1 MNRSSK
7 KKIFDVVFLIGLIF
21 LTAWT
26 VFNDQDVGSI
36 LRMMNRVCVVYKVSC
51 FTLVILYVC
60 SESVI
65 IKYLLSML
73 KIKVKLAECVKYS
86 FIGFFYSCITPSAS
100 GGQPMQ
106 IYYMRKNKISVA
118 NSSLVLMVVTIE
130 YKFVLVF
137 IGTMTLIFGQ
147 SFLHTLPAKVRL
159 FLYLGLVLNVIC
171 VAVMVMFIVFPQ
183 FIRIILRKILKILD
197 KLKLVQKKENLTKRF
212 DRTATIYK
220 DAAEYLK
227 ENSFTIFVTTI
238 FSFIQ
243 RFFLFFV
250 TYVVYRS
257 MGLRG
262 DSVVKIVLLQAI
274 ISISVDMLPLP
285 GGMGI
290 SEHLYLLIFTP
301 IFGSDTMTTAAM
313 ALSRGYSYY
322 IFLIISGIITFSV
335 HLISENGNNQGDVK
349 RE

>member
-1 MNRSSK
+1 MERSSK
-7 KKIFDVVFLIGLIF
+7 KKVFDFVFLIGLLI
-21 LTAWT
+21 LTVWA
-26 VFNDQDVGSI
+26 VFKDRDVNSVI
-36 LRMMNRVCVVYKVSC
+36 RMMREVPTIYEVIC

-73 KIKVKLAECVKYS
+73 KIKVKLAECIKYS
-86 FIGFFYSCITPSAS
+86 FIGFFYSCSTPSAS

-118 NSSLVLMVVTIE
+118 SSSLVLMVVTIE

-137 IGTMTLIFGQ
+137 IGTMIMIFGQ
-147 SFLHTLPAKVRL
+147 GFLHALPVKVRY
-159 FLYLGLVLNVIC
+159 FLYLGLVLNIIC
-171 VAVMVMFIVFPQ
+171 VAVMLMLIVFPQ
-183 FIRIILRKILKILD
+183 FIRIVLRHILRILD
-197 KLKLVQKKENLTKRF
+197 RLKLVRKKENLTKRF
-212 DRTATIYK
+212 DRTATVYK

-227 ENSFTIFVTTI
+227 KNQFSILITTVI
-238 FSFIQ
+238 SFIQ

-257 MGLRG
+257 LGFRG
-262 DSVVKIVLLQAI
+262 ESVIKIMLLQAI

-290 SEHLYLLIFTP
+290 SEHLYLLIFMP
-301 IFGSDTMTTAAM
+301 VFGSDTMTTAAM

-322 IFLIISGIITFSV
+322 ILLLVSGIIVFAV
-335 HLISENGNNQGDVK
+335 HLISKNGNNQGDVK